1 MKRGLGA
8 FLVILCLGAY
18 VFPLEAAAPLTAPK
32 LNNNPTW
39 DIIATNRRPLL
50 TFYNASGGSGK
61 RTYTIQID
69 KAPTFDSQSLVEYK
83 KLPETDQYITSKL
96 VEQKDALA
104 DKSRYFW
111 RVRAVDAKGS
121 QGPWAQSRFYLDS
134 TSDDA
139 FMGLVRVPVQKVEVS
154 SGGDLKNITDL
165 SDPGQATYWRATPPG
180 EPNPWITFDL
190 GKTWKVARIWMLS
203 NRVSPD
209 GWLTNFVWQK
219 SKDGKAWEDIP
230 GASIDNNDTYRNI
243 IEFKPVEARYFRLF
257 IKAWSGYAPQIN
269 AITLY
274 SPGKPPVPRTPE
286 KDYVLLIGNQQN
298 GYTFTEL
305 ARYIEGLDF
314 GLKTLTVPH
323 YEASLEMIKGLKKK
337 PIAIILSG
345 SDAGYQ
351 NLPMFEFNGEYEI
364 IREGQI
370 PILGICC
377 GHQMTVMAYGYTYV
391 RAMGWLDITSLDLE
405 AFKSISPVR
414 IVKKDPIFQ
423 GIPNPFIAAEV
434 HSWSVAHLPED
445 YEVLAV
451 SDYVQALKS
460 TSKFLYGEQFHA
472 EINVPFNQ
480 AKPYL
485 YNFLEM
491 ALAKTQ
497 KKTKK

>member
-1 MKRGLGA
+1 MKRVLVAFLAIVGLGA
-8 FLVILCLGAY
+8 FSP
-18 VFPLEAAAPLTAPK
+18 PLDAAGPLTAPK
-32 LNNNPTW
+32 LNNNPTL
-39 DIIATNRRPLL
+39 DIIATNSRPLL

-61 RTYTIQID
+61 RAYIIQID
-69 KAPTFDSQSLVEYK
+69 KIPTFDSQALVEYQK
-83 KLPETDQYITSKL
+83 VPETNQYITSKL
-96 VEQKDALA
+96 VEEKDALA
-104 DKSRYFW
+104 DKTRYFW
-111 RVRAVDAKGS
+111 RVRALDAKGS
-121 QGPWAQSRFYLDS
+121 KGPWAQSRFYLDT

-139 FMGLVRVPVQKVEVS
+139 FMNLVRVPVQKVEVS

-165 SDPGQATYWRATPPG
+165 TDPGQATYWRASPPG
-180 EPNPWITFDL
+180 EPTPWVKFDL

-203 NRVSPD
+203 SRVTPD
-209 GWLTNFVWQK
+209 GWLKNFVWQV
-219 SKDGKAWEDIP
+219 SKDGKAWENIP

-243 IEFKPVEARYFRLF
+243 IKFQPIESRYFRLL
-257 IKAWSGYAPQIN
+257 IKEWYGYAPQIN

-274 SPGKPPVPRTPE
+274 SPGKPPVPKAPQ

-298 GYTFTEL
+298 GFTFTEL
-305 ARYIEGLDF
+305 AKYIEGLDL

-323 YEASLEMIKGLKKK
+323 YEASLEMIRGLQKK

-364 IREGQI
+364 IRQGKI
-370 PILGICC
+370 PLLGICC
-377 GHQMTVMAYGYTYV
+377 GHQLTVMAYGYTYV

-414 IVKKDPIFQ
+414 IIKKDPIFQ

-445 YEVLAV
+445 YELLAV
-451 SDYVQALKS
+451 STYVQALKS
-460 TSKFLYGEQFHA
+460 KSKFLYGEQFHA
-472 EINVPFNQ
+472 EIDVPYNQ

-485 YNFLEM
+485 DNFLKM
-491 ALAKTQ
+491 ALERAHKQ
-497 KKTKK
+497 KKK

>member
-1 MKRGLGA
+1 
-8 FLVILCLGAY
+8 
-18 VFPLEAAAPLTAPK
+18 
-32 LNNNPTW
+32 
-39 DIIATNRRPLL
+39 
-50 TFYNASGGSGK
+50 
-61 RTYTIQID
+61 
-69 KAPTFDSQSLVEYK
+69 
-83 KLPETDQYITSKL
+83 
-96 VEQKDALA
+96 
-104 DKSRYFW
+104 
-111 RVRAVDAKGS
+111 
-121 QGPWAQSRFYLDS
+121 
-134 TSDDA
+134 
-139 FMGLVRVPVQKVEVS
+139 
-154 SGGDLKNITDL
+154 
-165 SDPGQATYWRATPPG
+165 
-180 EPNPWITFDL
+180 
-190 GKTWKVARIWMLS
+190 
-203 NRVSPD
+203 
-209 GWLTNFVWQK
+209 
-219 SKDGKAWEDIP
+219 
-230 GASIDNNDTYRNI
+230 
-243 IEFKPVEARYFRLF
+243 VEARYFRLF

-274 SPGKPPVPRTPE
+274 SPGKPPVPQTP
-286 KDYVLLIGNQQN
+286 KQDYVLLIGNQQN
-298 GYTFTEL
+298 GYTFTAL

-414 IVKKDPIFQ
+414 IIKKDPIFQ

-472 EINVPFNQ
+472 EINVPYNQ

-485 YNFLEM
+485 YNFLKM

-497 KKTKK
+497 KKAKK